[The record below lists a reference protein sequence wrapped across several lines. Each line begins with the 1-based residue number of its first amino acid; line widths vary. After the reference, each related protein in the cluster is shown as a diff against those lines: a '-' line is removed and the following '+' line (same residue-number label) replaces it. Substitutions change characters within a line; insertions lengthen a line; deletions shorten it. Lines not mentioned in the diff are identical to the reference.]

1 MSFTQEKQANIQ
13 VCDGC
18 ELRCKLGISVET
30 KQEAKEATRSAN
42 RIAIGGNLPYI
53 RFAYPE
59 IGGKRIAEYYDQNG
73 NYEIVSFGAK
83 FLDQDDVLARK
94 EYANRIIDTARK
106 IAKLCDRYKQDT
118 PQTNPQTNDDMIQ
131 VRLYDYLDKWY
142 CNLGAPVSMGCA
154 LALLKRLRDV
164 PRPGTVCLD
173 DKMLNRFKG
182 FRAELTTYYPG
193 RYSDYANGVLSL
205 IAPYRYTCSECEMGE
220 NHSANMQV
228 CAENIMSGKCRDEF
242 IRQTVGVTL
251 FPEHYAA
258 KKQR

>member
-1 MSFTQEKQANIQ
+1 MSFTQEKETNLHNGPDGTI
-13 VCDGC
+13 CDGC
-18 ELRCKLGISVET
+18 DKRCEFGIHYFYRHTSSLEDWFCPT
-30 KQEAKEATRSAN
+30 INGNPIKQYKGPNGQIIDVSRKEPFHLDVVHRSAEEQ
-42 RIAIGGNLPYI
+42 AIEL
-53 RFAYPE
+53 AH
-59 IGGKRIAEYYDQNG
+59 
-73 NYEIVSFGAK
+73 EIVK
-83 FLDQDDVLARK
+83 
-94 EYANRIIDTARK
+94 Y
-106 IAKLCDRYKQDT
+106 CDRYKQDT
-118 PQTNPQTNDDMIQ
+118 PQTNPQTNDEMIQ